1 MGKLSNKVAIVTG
14 AAKGIGAAIAKT
26 MAAEG
31 AAVVV
36 NFATSAEAARKT
48 VEAITAAG
56 GRAIAVSADVKDAE
70 AVEKLFA
77 EAETAF
83 GPVNVLVNNA
93 ATGGFSTFEA
103 TDEVAFRSYFDNNVL
118 GVYQTTQ
125 AALRHFPKAGG
136 AIVNIGTIS
145 STNPVPMTSVYSA
158 SKAAIDTLS
167 IALARELG
175 PRNIRVNVVAPGYT
189 VTDITRDAVDSDF
202 GKMLAA
208 GVPLGQRFAQPE
220 EIAPTVVFLASDDA
234 AWLTG
239 ERIRAS
245 GGVH

>member
-1 MGKLSNKVAIVTG
+1 MGKLDNKVAIVTG
-14 AAKGIGAAIAKT
+14 AAKGIGAAIARA
-26 MAAEG
+26 MAHEG

-36 NFATSAEAARKT
+36 NYASSATAAQQT
-48 VEAITAAG
+48 IEAITAAG
-56 GRAIAVSADVKDAE
+56 GRAIAMQADVKQADE
-70 AVEKLFA
+70 VEKLFA
-77 EAETAF
+77 AAEAAF

-93 ATGGFSTFEA
+93 AVGGFMSFEE
-103 TDEVAFRSYFDNNVL
+103 TDEAAFRSFFDNNVL

-125 AALRHFPKAGG
+125 AALKHFPKEGG

-145 STNPVPMTSVYSA
+145 SANPVPMTSVYSA

-167 IALARELG
+167 LALSKELG

-189 VTDITRDAVDSDF
+189 VTDITRGAVDTDF
-202 GKMLAA
+202 GRMLAA
-208 GVPLGQRFAQPE
+208 GVPLGQRFGQPE
-220 EIAPTVVFLASDDA
+220 EIAPAVVFLASDDA

-239 ERIRAS
+239 ERISAS